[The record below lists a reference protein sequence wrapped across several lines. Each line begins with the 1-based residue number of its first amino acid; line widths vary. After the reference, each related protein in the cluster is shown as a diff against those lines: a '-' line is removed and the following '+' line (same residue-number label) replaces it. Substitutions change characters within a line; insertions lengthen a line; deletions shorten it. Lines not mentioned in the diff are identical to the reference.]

1 VSKIDLATIE
11 SLDVLSKALLL
22 ETEAKW
28 YSSTLS
34 AMLCQ
39 QGFLFDSLGQ
49 YENAKLCFAA
59 ASQMLPVRGNIS
71 ISTQEPLLKMIL
83 RNRVLAER
91 TGSAIES
98 LPEAF
103 DQIPGLQKSFKEH
116 SFASATAAKNDEISF
131 MNITGWLAFCAKIRV
146 HVFFPLLIRS
156 KCISCFMECAK
167 RSFGNTLLLSFH
179 DFCDCLLLLKDAGMQ
194 PSSTKT
200 CTEMSEAARVAEVA
214 AFLQI
219 MDFFALNKP
228 NVQRKF
234 QKKYL
239 GTECGRLTVDVELPI
254 LRSVFE
260 NESETWSLNC
270 CDIMVRGTE
279 TEQSLEDGSE
289 KPCLLVK
296 FRAPF
301 DFAPPVQDESLSSH
315 VSSALVLLTAQVS
328 SVAFACSCLKL
339 NRPALAGQCCSQ
351 ALKFMAV
358 QPNSNS
364 VISDR
369 FVQIISIA
377 RIQDALCSSDR
388 HKARL
393 FFNRYQHEM
402 RLLCNSRKDQKK
414 SERGPI
420 LKLQCKTSY
429 DEKVLGIEDMSC
441 HSQGILESHGIL
453 TDGKLERVNRT
464 QSASIRPQVKANPAK
479 QSSQI
484 IPDLPAEII
493 RLACS
498 HIFLS
503 IILTLCQ
510 KASVDPVMHQQ
521 LETSRHE
528 AI

>member
-1 VSKIDLATIE
+1 
-11 SLDVLSKALLL
+11 
-22 ETEAKW
+22 
-28 YSSTLS
+28 
-34 AMLCQ
+34 
-39 QGFLFDSLGQ
+39 
-49 YENAKLCFAA
+49 
-59 ASQMLPVRGNIS
+59 
-71 ISTQEPLLKMIL
+71 
-83 RNRVLAER
+83 
-91 TGSAIES
+91 
-98 LPEAF
+98 
-103 DQIPGLQKSFKEH
+103 
-116 SFASATAAKNDEISF
+116 
-131 MNITGWLAFCAKIRV
+131 
-146 HVFFPLLIRS
+146 
-156 KCISCFMECAK
+156 
-167 RSFGNTLLLSFH
+167 
-179 DFCDCLLLLKDAGMQ
+179 
-194 PSSTKT
+194 
-200 CTEMSEAARVAEVA
+200 
-214 AFLQI
+214 
-219 MDFFALNKP
+219 
-228 NVQRKF
+228 
-234 QKKYL
+234 
-239 GTECGRLTVDVELPI
+239 
-254 LRSVFE
+254 
-260 NESETWSLNC
+260 
-270 CDIMVRGTE
+270 
-279 TEQSLEDGSE
+279 
-289 KPCLLVK
+289 
-296 FRAPF
+296 
-301 DFAPPVQDESLSSH
+301 LSSH